1 MRLFILLFFFVFGW
15 AANAE
20 SAVSSLVADTSS
32 GLIYESKNASVRQYP
47 ASLTKVMT
55 LYLTFNALENG
66 LLKMD
71 DRLPISAHAAKQPRS
86 KMFLKR
92 GDTIRVKDAVMALI
106 IKSANDAA
114 VVLAEALAPSEA
126 DFAKMMTEV
135 AHQLGLKNTQFR
147 NASGL
152 HHPEQVTTARDMAVL
167 TIALINHF
175 PQYYKLFSK
184 ENFWYRGKEYKTHNR
199 VTQKYA
205 GAEGL
210 KTGYVAAVGYN
221 IISTAKRKNNRL
233 VSVVIGQKTGA
244 IRDKQVMGLLDRGFT
259 ATQKPRSVLQKL
271 KNQGKYASLNNS
283 VQKPNMTKYLKI
295 MQKRLAST
303 KKQSDSVA
311 KARINTLS
319 KPKTVAQAKAPVE
332 EEIEQGDNNQEES
345 EAPQAAVV
353 AEKPIESAE
362 KATPPTVETTK
373 AAESAAEQ
381 KKELPVAQT
390 PPPEASE
397 TPASTEPA
405 AVPATPES
413 TLPAPTQAPEVP
425 AAPESTLP
433 APAAPESTLPAPT
446 QAPAAPETTVTQ
458 TPVSTESVA
467 APETPAPTEPVA
479 TEPAAPEAA
488 ASTQPAQPAQTPEPA
503 QAAEPTVTP
512 DSAPTAAPAPQQAT
526 EPTPAPQQALQ
537 QAAEP
542 TPAPQPAPKTPKVEK
557 KKPGKWGIQVG
568 AFSNMNRA
576 QTQAEKAQRAG
587 HFDNTVVKVTQSN
600 NIFRARIY
608 GFQSNQQ
615 ASQACRKLKT
625 KNIQCLPVL

>member
-1 MRLFILLFFFVFGW
+1 MRLFVLLFFFVFGW

-66 LLKMD
+66 LLKMED
-71 DRLPISAHAAKQPRS
+71 KLPISAHAAKQPRS
-86 KMFLKR
+86 KMFLKQ

-126 DFAKMMTEV
+126 DFAKMMTDV
-135 AHQLGLKNTQFR
+135 ARQLGLKNTQFR

-184 ENFWYRGKEYKTHNR
+184 GSFWYRGKEYKTHNR

-271 KNQGKYASLNNS
+271 KNQGKYTSLNNTIK
-283 VQKPNMTKYLKI
+283 KPNMAKYLKI

-303 KKQSDSVA
+303 KKKTENVA

-319 KPKTVAQAKAPVE
+319 KPKVMAQAKELIE

-345 EAPQAAVV
+345 EAPQATV
-353 AEKPIESAE
+353 AAE
-362 KATPPTVETTK
+362 KATEAVKSTIETPEKATATPAKQEKETPVEQAQAPVTPEPP
-373 AAESAAEQ
+373 
-381 KKELPVAQT
+381 
-390 PPPEASE
+390 AST
-397 TPASTEPA
+397 TPASTPSGIIPESTSTA
-405 AVPATPES
+405 APTPES
-413 TLPAPTQAPEVP
+413 TAAPTGTESLPAGETPTTTSTTTPEQT
-425 AAPESTLP
+425 ATAPEST
-433 APAAPESTLPAPT
+433 ETT
-446 QAPAAPETTVTQ
+446 MPETTVT
-458 TPVSTESVA
+458 PPLTE
-467 APETPAPTEPVA
+467 T
-479 TEPAAPEAA
+479 
-488 ASTQPAQPAQTPEPA
+488 
-503 QAAEPTVTP
+503 TVTP
-512 DSAPTAAPAPQQAT
+512 AIKSASETESTPPAPMPTDQTPTTPVQT
-526 EPTPAPQQALQ
+526 PTDQMPSVQTPTPTITPAPQQALQ
-537 QAAEP
+537 AP
-542 TPAPQPAPKTPKVEK
+542 KPAPVAAKAEK

-568 AFSNMNRA
+568 AFSNMKRA
-576 QTQAEKAQRAG
+576 QTQAEKAQREG

-600 NIFRARIY
+600 KIFRARVY
-608 GFQSNQQ
+608 GFENNRQ
-615 ASQACRKLKT
+615 AAQACRKLKA
-625 KNIQCLPVL
+625 KNMQCLPVL

>member
-15 AANAE
+15 ALNAE

-126 DFAKMMTEV
+126 DFAKMMTDV
-135 AHQLGLKNTQFR
+135 ARQLGLKNTQFR

-175 PQYYKLFSK
+175 PQYYKLFSQ
-184 ENFWYRGKEYKTHNR
+184 ESFWYRGKEYKTHNH

-271 KNQGKYASLNNS
+271 KNQGKYTSLNNS

-303 KKQSDSVA
+303 KKQSDSVT

-319 KPKTVAQAKAPVE
+319 KPKTVARAKAPIE

-345 EAPQAAVV
+345 EASQAAV
-353 AEKPIESAE
+353 AAE
-362 KATPPTVETTK
+362 KAATP
-373 AAESAAEQ
+373 AAEPTENPAKTISEQ
-381 KKELPVAQT
+381 EKEAPVVPTPLPE
-390 PPPEASE
+390 PSE
-397 TPASTEPA
+397 TPAPTEPA
-405 AVPATPES
+405 AAPVASES
-413 TLPAPTQAPEVP
+413 LPAPTQAPE
-425 AAPESTLP
+425 
-433 APAAPESTLPAPT
+433 APAVPETPALPEPDPAE
-446 QAPAAPETTVTQ
+446 PAAPET
-458 TPVSTESVA
+458 
-467 APETPAPTEPVA
+467 
-479 TEPAAPEAA
+479 A
-488 ASTQPAQPAQTPEPA
+488 ASTQPAQT
-503 QAAEPTVTP
+503 AEPTVAPDSAAAPVPQQTAEPIVTP
-512 DSAPTAAPAPQQAT
+512 DSAAASAPQQAT
-526 EPTPAPQQALQ
+526 EPTPAPLQ
-537 QAAEP
+537 QVAEP
-542 TPAPQPAPKTPKVEK
+542 TPEPKSAVQTPKAEK

-568 AFSNMNRA
+568 AFSNMSRA

-600 NIFRARIY
+600 NIFRARLY

-615 ASQACRKLKT
+615 ASQACRKLKA